1 MYGGYRV
8 YSTLTTPPAV
18 TRYVTTSVATGT
30 VVASVSETGQVSASS
45 NIDVPSQSSGEVLS
59 IAVTAGQH
67 VTAGTALAYLDP
79 TTAEQNVTSAKQA
92 LQSAQISL
100 ATTQDTLTQTRTSGY
115 SDVSNAFLNLPTV
128 MNGLDTVLHGSTV
141 PGHLA
146 QVNEDSYAD
155 MTQSLDLSIPQLRD
169 LAESEYQKAAA
180 SYAHALADFKATP
193 RTSDPAT
200 INALISESD
209 AAVADLSDALRAS
222 TNFLST
228 VNAAYLTHPAV
239 SAPSTLASHM
249 NILAGYTTTTNGY
262 LASLNSDVTSLASG
276 SSALG
281 ADPLAVQSSN
291 LNVQMK
297 QDALAQ
303 AQLAL
308 AETVVRAPFG
318 GVVGKI
324 NVQRYQTIG
333 TGTSIATLVSDNQSV
348 AITVNEVD
356 AAKLKVGQKA
366 TITFDALPAVSIAG
380 TVSSVNAVGT
390 VSSGVVSYAA
400 TVNFDTPNT
409 SVKPGMSATT
419 NIISG
424 TETGLVVPQ
433 SAVKAS
439 SGQSYVMVFT
449 PPLAGSNTTSGAISA
464 VAPAR
469 VTVTTGLSDT
479 SNVVIEKGLAAGAQ
493 VVTQTIAATTA
504 TAASSAAQS
513 TSVFNSTRT
522 GGGSG
527 LGGGALRGLTTP

>member
-1 MYGGYRV
+1 
-8 YSTLTTPPAV
+8 
-18 TRYVTTSVATGT
+18 
-30 VVASVSETGQVSASS
+30 
-45 NIDVPSQSSGEVLS
+45 
-59 IAVTAGQH
+59 
-67 VTAGTALAYLDP
+67 
-79 TTAEQNVTSAKQA
+79 
-92 LQSAQISL
+92 
-100 ATTQDTLTQTRTSGY
+100 
-115 SDVSNAFLNLPTV
+115 
-128 MNGLDTVLHGSTV
+128 
-141 PGHLA
+141 
-146 QVNEDSYAD
+146 
-155 MTQSLDLSIPQLRD
+155 
-169 LAESEYQKAAA
+169 
-180 SYAHALADFKATP
+180 
-193 RTSDPAT
+193 
-200 INALISESD
+200 
-209 AAVADLSDALRAS
+209 
-222 TNFLST
+222 
-228 VNAAYLTHPAV
+228 
-239 SAPSTLASHM
+239 
-249 NILAGYTTTTNGY
+249 
-262 LASLNSDVTSLASG
+262 
-276 SSALG
+276 
-281 ADPLAVQSSN
+281 
-291 LNVQMK
+291 MK

-303 AQLAL
+303 AELAL
-308 AETVVRAPFG
+308 AETVVRAPFS

-409 SVKPGMSATT
+409 EVKPGMSATT

-439 SGQSYVMVFT
+439 SGQSYVMVFS
-449 PPLAGSNTTSGAISA
+449 PPLAGSNTSSGAISA

-479 SNVVIEKGLAAGAQ
+479 SNVVIEKGLPAGAQ

-513 TSVFNSTRT
+513 TSVFSATRT
-522 GGGSG
+522 GGSGSG